1 MGAKPSGE
9 KPRQPLMPIN
19 LEGGTEGS
27 METTLIAL
35 YRGRTA
41 SDLRLVAASADRS
54 LVHYVSSRLVE
65 SRNGEPDPALRSV
78 KAGQRGALKIIAQET
93 A

>member
-1 MGAKPSGE
+1 
-9 KPRQPLMPIN
+9 
-19 LEGGTEGS
+19 
-27 METTLIAL
+27 METTLVAI

-41 SDLRLVAASADRS
+41 ADLRLVAASADRN

-65 SRNGEPDPALRSV
+65 AGGGDPDPALRSM